1 MSEFSD
7 VVDFFIRV
15 VNNLKDDSLNPSSP
29 LEEIVLKSAGRDL
42 AYIDNRRDALGKF
55 RFDFWESLMSDLGE
69 MGLSQLL
76 RNTKISNKLQYSKS
90 EQFPDFLFKV
100 RRTNGNLTCGSLLEL
115 KDSAGRN
122 IASFNSTL
130 PTHFKNLDE
139 IDIVNGKN
147 LVSRISSIIDEN
159 YSQGDC
165 HALERR
171 CFYLVRTHRGTPEKI
186 RISIIDGSFFETVPK
201 DHLIHQVFLQIL
213 SNHIN
218 SGQLEI
224 SPEKLSQVQEVLSN
238 ITDQTIIAT
247 SRIVN
252 GASIRPRLRIMAE
265 VHREGNPHSSHYP
278 QISEGTFNFILL
290 ANAQSTMLIER
301 LVSEIPELEIFTIKH
316 LRNGEHI
323 VFQFRFN
330 PQTTLRFSRS

>member
-7 VVDFFIRV
+7 IIDFFIQA
-15 VNNLKDDSLNPSSP
+15 VNNIKNNSLNPSSP

-55 RFDFWESLMSDLGE
+55 GFDFWEGLMNDLGE
-69 MGLSQLL
+69 RGLSQLL
-76 RNTKISNKLQYSKS
+76 RDSKISNRLQYSKS
-90 EQFPDFLFKV
+90 EQFPDFLFKI
-100 RRTNGNLTCGSLLEL
+100 RRINGNPICGSLLEL

-139 IDIVNGKN
+139 INIVNGKN
-147 LVSRISSIIDEN
+147 LVSRIASIIDES
-159 YSQGDC
+159 YSERDC
-165 HALERR
+165 QTLERR
-171 CFYLVRTHRGTPEKI
+171 CFYLVRTHRGDPDKV

-218 SGQLEI
+218 SGQLTI
-224 SPEKLSQVQEVLSN
+224 SPEKLIQVKEVLSN

-265 VHREGNPHSSHYP
+265 VHSEGNPHSSHYP
-278 QISEGTFNFILL
+278 QISEGTFNFILSST
-290 ANAQSTMLIER
+290 AQSTILEER
-301 LVSEIPELEIFTIKH
+301 LLSEIPELESFTIKH

-323 VFQFRFN
+323 VFQYRFN
-330 PQTTLRFSRS
+330 PQTILKFSGS